1 MKKLGVFGTSGFARE
16 VADIADEL
24 GYEPFLI
31 AKDEAE
37 AASGSDVWP
46 IVLESNLEQSQE
58 TVYALGIG
66 ENKIRAK
73 VASRYSGKLKFVNLI
88 HPSATFGKHQVEQI
102 QKREGVIICAGVRF
116 TSNIVVGSYSIFNL
130 NATIGHDVIVEDFVN
145 IAPGAHISGNV
156 WIKQGCWVGTGA
168 VINQG
173 NNEEK
178 LSIGAETTIGSGAV
192 VIKNCD
198 EQAVYVGAPARRI
211 K

>member
-16 VADIADEL
+16 VADIASEL

-37 AASGSDVWP
+37 AAIGSRVWP
-46 IVLESNLEQSQE
+46 IVLESDIEQSQGA
-58 TVYALGIG
+58 VYALGIG
-66 ENKIRAK
+66 ENNIRAK
-73 VASRYSGKLKFVNLI
+73 VANRYSGRLSFVNLI
-88 HPSATFGKHQVEQI
+88 HPSATFGKHQLEQI
-102 QKREGVIICAGVRF
+102 QAREGVIICAGVRF
-116 TSNIVVGSYSIFNL
+116 TNNIVVGSYSIFNL
-130 NATIGHDVIVEDFVN
+130 NATIGHDATIEDFVN

-156 WIKQGCWVGTGA
+156 WIERECWVGTGA

-173 NNEEK
+173 RNEKK
-178 LSIGAETTIGSGAV
+178 LVIGTGTTIGSGAV
-192 VIKNCD
+192 VIKDCE

>member
-31 AKDEAE
+31 AKDETE
-37 AASGSDVWP
+37 AVAGPHVWP
-46 IVLESNLEQSQE
+46 VVLESDLEQSQE
-58 TVYALGIG
+58 AVYALGIG
-66 ENKIRAK
+66 ENNIRAK
-73 VASRYSGKLKFVNLI
+73 VADRYSGKLNFVNLI
-88 HPSATFGKHQVEQI
+88 HPSATFGKHQLEQI
-102 QKREGVIICAGVRF
+102 QKREGVIVCAGVRF

-145 IAPGAHISGNV
+145 IAPGAHVSGNV
-156 WIKQGCWVGTGA
+156 WIKRGCWLGTGS

-173 NNEEK
+173 NNEKK

-192 VIKNCD
+192 VIKDCD

>member
-37 AASGSDVWP
+37 VAAGSHVWP
-46 IVLESNLEQSQE
+46 IALESEIEQSQGV
-58 TVYALGIG
+58 VYALGIG
-66 ENKIRAK
+66 ENNIRAK
-73 VASRYSGKLKFVNLI
+73 VADRYSGKLEFVNLI
-88 HPSATFGKHQVEQI
+88 HPSATFGKYQLEQI
-102 QKREGVIICAGVRF
+102 KAVKGVIICAGVRF
-116 TSNIVVGSYSIFNL
+116 TNNISVGNYSIFNL

-145 IAPGAHISGNV
+145 IAPGVNISGNV
-156 WIKQGCWVGTGA
+156 LIKRGGWVGTGA

-173 NNEEK
+173 SNEKK
-178 LSIGAETTIGSGAV
+178 LAIGAETTIGSGAV
-192 VIKNCD
+192 VIKDCD

>member
-31 AKDEAE
+31 AKDEIE
-37 AASGSDVWP
+37 AAAGSHVWP
-46 IVLESNLEQSQE
+46 VVLESDLDQSQE
-58 TVYALGIG
+58 AVYALGIG
-66 ENKIRAK
+66 ENNIRAK
-73 VASRYSGKLKFVNLI
+73 VAERYSGKLKFVNLI
-88 HPSATFGKHQVEQI
+88 HPSATFGKYQLDQI
-102 QKREGVIICAGVRF
+102 QAREGVIVCAGVRF
-116 TSNIVVGSYSIFNL
+116 TSNIIVGNYSIFNL

-156 WIKQGCWVGTGA
+156 WIKRGCWVGTGA

-173 NNEEK
+173 SDEKK
-178 LSIGAETTIGSGAV
+178 LSIGVETTIGSGAV
-192 VIKNCD
+192 VIKDCD

>member
-16 VADIADEL
+16 VADIANEL

-37 AASGSDVWP
+37 ATAGSHIWP
-46 IVLESNLEQSQE
+46 IVLESDIEQSQE
-58 TVYALGIG
+58 AVYALGIG
-66 ENKIRAK
+66 ENNIRAK
-73 VASRYSGKLKFVNLI
+73 VANRYSCKLEFVNLI
-88 HPSATFGKHQVEQI
+88 HPSATFGKHQLEQV
-102 QKREGVIICAGVRF
+102 QTRDGVIVCAGVRF
-116 TSNIVVGSYSIFNL
+116 TNNIVVGNYSIFNL

-156 WIKQGCWVGTGA
+156 WIRRGCWVGTGA

-173 NNEEK
+173 NNEKK
-178 LSIGAETTIGSGAV
+178 LFIGAETTIGSGAV
-192 VIKNCD
+192 VIKDCD
-198 EQAVYVGAPARRI
+198 EQAVYVGTPARRI